1 MQNIERNNMKRLI
14 YSCLLLFAFC
24 LSAQTQAF
32 LAPHNPLGTVTV
44 AWDPSLGTNVIA
56 RYNIYYGVGS
66 REYTN
71 VVSAGTSTTLTIS
84 NLVRGATY
92 YFAATAVD
100 TFGLESD
107 FSAEVSCTIPAPPQP
122 PGMRPLVILT
132 VQSTSSV
139 SNGQWADAGMAWSL
153 SPNQVS
159 QVFRLSVSYQA
170 PAPVM
175 DLNFGR
181 YLDEPPADTPPAP
194 GS

>member
-1 MQNIERNNMKRLI
+1 MKRLL
-14 YSCLLLFAFC
+14 YSCLLLFAC
-24 LSAQTQAF
+24 RLPALAQAF
-32 LAPHNPLGTVTV
+32 LAPHNPLGTVTL
-44 AWDPSLGTNVIA
+44 AWDPSPGTNVIA
-56 RYNIYYGVGS
+56 HYNIYYGVGT

-71 VVSAGTSTTLTIS
+71 VVSAGTSTTLTVS

-100 TFGLESD
+100 AFRLESD
-107 FSAEVSCTIPAPPQP
+107 FSTEVSCTIPVPPQSP
-122 PGMRPLVILT
+122 ELLPLVILT
-132 VQSTSSV
+132 VQSTASV
-139 SNGQWADAGMAWSL
+139 SHGQWADAGMAWSL
-153 SPNQVS
+153 SPDQAS

-194 GS
+194 GN

>member
-1 MQNIERNNMKRLI
+1 MKRLI

-24 LSAQTQAF
+24 LPALAQAF
-32 LAPHNPLGTVTV
+32 LAPNNPLLGTVTV
-44 AWDPSLGTNVIA
+44 AWDPSPGTNVIA

-84 NLVRGATY
+84 NLVRGAIY

-107 FSAEVSCTIPAPPQP
+107 FSTEVSCTIPAPPQP

-139 SNGQWADAGMAWSL
+139 SSGQWEDAGMAWSL
-153 SPNQVS
+153 NPDQASR
-159 QVFRLSVSYQA
+159 VFRLSVSCQA
-170 PAPVM
+170 PVPVL

-194 GS
+194 GR